1 MLKRVRHVRP
11 PPTNQRSDTN
21 GQLPAAKKVYRI
33 AIDLLIMHD

>member
-1 MLKRVRHVRP
+1 MLKRVRHVQ

-33 AIDLLIMHD
+33 AIDLLIIHG